1 MKRWNVHSGAALI
14 TALVIVGSSAG
25 VANAV
30 DDSPAP
36 DPAPAAEP
44 EPEAPAEPAA
54 EPEPTPEPEPEPEP
68 TYAPGMAPGEHA
80 GWVAVNP
87 DGSRASGTMVC
98 TPEVCGQTGPGSWL
112 ELAFGAGTNLRLV
125 LESLQDPVE
134 AATSPNGIGNVAG
147 GWGQHYDF
155 ETGRWTMQGSDGKI
169 YEVPLAYPGTDKG
182 GNTAMPFLI
191 YDPTDDDS
199 VTDNSIL
206 ISWVPPDERD
216 EAEEAA
222 FLESVRLALPDA
234 AELTDSA
241 GVVFTDAALERRT
254 AIGANIANAVGV
266 GSTSTGVSQAEK
278 LVWLYTWAAVRAL
291 PADDRA
297 EVTADLR
304 TVAGDS
310 ALERQIRAQAK
321 ELALLDVAASLNLTP
336 LSAAPD
342 DRDACAVALT
352 NAQGRI
358 ARGACA
364 LPTA

>member
-1 MKRWNVHSGAALI
+1 MKRWNVQSAAAVI

-25 VANAV
+25 VAYAV
-30 DDSPAP
+30 DDAPAP

-44 EPEAPAEPAA
+44 EPEAPAAPAA
-54 EPEPTPEPEPEPEP
+54 EPAPEPEP

-80 GWVAVNP
+80 EWAAVDPQGNVVQ
-87 DGSRASGTMVC
+87 SGFVC
-98 TPEVCGQTGPGSWL
+98 TPEVCGQTGSGSWL
-112 ELAFGAGTNLRLV
+112 ELVFGAGTDLRLIV
-125 LESLQDPVE
+125 KSLQDPVE
-134 AATSPNGIGNVAG
+134 AANSPNGIGNVVASPG
-147 GWGQHYDF
+147 GRYDW
-155 ETGRWTMQGSDGKI
+155 ENNRWIREGENGRI
-169 YEVPLAYPGTDKG
+169 YEIPLGYPGTDRG
-182 GNTAMPFLI
+182 GNSTVDVLI
-191 YDPTDDDS
+191 YDPTNDDS
-199 VTDNSIL
+199 VTDSSGVM
-206 ISWVPPDERD
+206 SWVPPDERD

-266 GSTSTGVSQAEK
+266 GSTSTGVAQAEK

-342 DRDACAVALT
+342 ERDKCAVALT

-364 LPTA
+364 LPTP